1 MQLPLAQL
9 LRAYIRAFSARPDV
23 SIIDAA
29 FAPPLTAEE
38 RAGLP
43 LPPELDVFAETLGGV
58 EFTWMFEQDKHNPDQ
73 SKGENGGR
81 LAIPSIRNFAWH
93 LRPSGVRGNFA
104 ARAVLDS
111 MTPEG
116 IGWWIHRANESPKEA
131 RTAFENANDC
141 TLKPMDSLKAYL
153 TMGARYAFVWYWQ
166 AGTGTGRGY
175 YDRLRGAS
183 VPLNTST
190 AKIEARLVDVGLL
203 PEEAAG
209 LYKWLGASVVLLLHR
224 DGSRTTPNTTSSSEK
239 PPANTTKNSAVTN
252 AAAKAT
258 GEKTA
263 KKPAAAKATGEKTAK
278 KPAAAAKATGEKT
291 AKKPAAGKTGKKMA

>member
-58 EFTWMFEQDKHNPDQ
+58 EFTWRFEQDQHDPDR

-93 LRPSGVRGNFA
+93 PRPSGVRGNFA

-116 IGWWIHRANESPKEA
+116 IGWWIHRANESPKQA
-131 RTAFENANDC
+131 RTAFEDANDC
-141 TLKPMDSLKAYL
+141 TLKPMDSLQAYL

-166 AGTGTGRGY
+166 AGTGAGRGY
-175 YDRLRGAS
+175 YDRLRRAS

-190 AKIEARLVDVGLL
+190 AKIEARLVAVGLL

-224 DGSRTTPNTTSSSEK
+224 EGSRTTPNTTSSSEK
-239 PPANTTKNSAVTN
+239 PPADTAENSAVTH
-252 AAAKAT
+252 
-258 GEKTA
+258 
-263 KKPAAAKATGEKTAK
+263 
-278 KPAAAAKATGEKT
+278 AAAAKATGDKAAKKPAAATKATGKKT
-291 AKKPAAGKTGKKMA
+291 AKKPAAGKTGKKTA

>member
-1 MQLPLAQL
+1 M
-9 LRAYIRAFSARPDV
+9 
-23 SIIDAA
+23 
-29 FAPPLTAEE
+29 
-38 RAGLP
+38 
-43 LPPELDVFAETLGGV
+43 
-58 EFTWMFEQDKHNPDQ
+58 
-73 SKGENGGR
+73 
-81 LAIPSIRNFAWH
+81 
-93 LRPSGVRGNFA
+93 RGNFA

-224 DGSRTTPNTTSSSEK
+224 DGSRTTPNTTASSEK
-239 PPANTTKNSAVTN
+239 PQPTPPRIGCNERRCEGDRREDSQETRRREGDRREDSQETRRRR
-252 AAAKAT
+252 
-258 GEKTA
+258 E
-263 KKPAAAKATGEKTAK
+263 
-278 KPAAAAKATGEKT
+278 ATGEKT
-291 AKKPAAGKTGKKMA
+291 AKKPAAGKTGKKTA